1 MHWNIKLKKKKE
13 RVSILH
19 CISYLCWILGLIAY
33 LIVTPGNILG
43 FFVLS
48 IFLISRELHRCD
60 GLCCCFIFTDCM
72 NIMDWYAT
80 YIYQNWRKLG
90 WFNLCILLMMRLRNS
105 IVGIMCFSDDILDHW
120 NAHLLFTGMISWNP
134 IWFMFW
140 SNTLYFSISLDFI
153 NFRHWNIIGKAL
165 VLI

>member
-1 MHWNIKLKKKKE
+1 MHWNIKLKEKRKE
-13 RVSILH
+13 LVFYTVFLTFAEFLVLLLTWLWLLAIFLVF
-19 CISYLCWILGLIAY
+19 LCWVFFWYRENYIVVMDCVVALYL
-33 LIVTPGNILG
+33 LIVWISWIGMLHI
-43 FFVLS
+43 S
-48 IFLISRELHRCD
+48 IE
-60 GLCCCFIFTDCM
+60 
-72 NIMDWYAT
+72 
-80 YIYQNWRKLG
+80 NWRKLG